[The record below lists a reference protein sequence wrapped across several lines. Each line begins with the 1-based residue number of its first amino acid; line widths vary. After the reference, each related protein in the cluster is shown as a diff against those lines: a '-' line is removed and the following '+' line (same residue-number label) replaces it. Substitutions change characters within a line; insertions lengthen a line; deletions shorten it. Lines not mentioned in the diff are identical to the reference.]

1 MKAINWDKLDIAV
14 VIPCYN
20 EELTIE
26 KVISDFRQQLP
37 SAKIIVFDNNSTDNS
52 YQLAIQTGVEVIK
65 EKRQGKGYVVAALLA
80 KVDADFYVMVDG
92 DDTYPAEE
100 VHKLL
105 EPLILEQADMVVG
118 QRLSNY
124 SEEAFRS
131 LHRTGNRVICRLIN
145 SVFST
150 RLTDPMSGYR
160 SFTREIADNLPIVA
174 SGFDVETEMTLQLLY
189 RAYIIKEVEI
199 PYRARPAGS
208 ESKLRTFRD
217 GFIVVTKIVNI
228 FKAYKPLTF
237 FGSLASIF
245 ALFGIFLG
253 YFVISEYILYQ
264 YIYSVPKAILATG
277 CMLIAMN
284 LISVGLILSTLK
296 FRLLEV
302 DNVLTKQILRYRSD
316 RSNRS

>member
-1 MKAINWDKLDIAV
+1 MKTINWDKLDIAV
-14 VIPCYN
+14 VIPCFN

-37 SAKIIVFDNNSTDNS
+37 SAKIFVFDNNSTDNS
-52 YQLAIQTGVEVIK
+52 YQLAIQAGVEVIK

-105 EPLILEQADMVVG
+105 EPLVLEQADMVVG

-124 SEEAFRS
+124 SEAAFRS

-160 SFTREIADNLPIVA
+160 AFTREVADNLPIVA

-189 RAYIIKEVEI
+189 RNYIIKEVVI

-208 ESKLRTFRD
+208 VSKLRTFRD
-217 GFIVVTKIVNI
+217 GFVVVTKIINI

-253 YFVISEYILYQ
+253 YFVVSEYILYQ
-264 YIYSVPKAILATG
+264 YVYSVPKAILATG

-284 LISVGLILSTLK
+284 LISVGLILNTLK

-302 DNVLTKQILRYRSD
+302 DNVLTKQILRYRQD
-316 RSNRS
+316 RSDQR